1 MLSIALSIVAELSRR
16 LLTVAN
22 PPNFIHSKDIKSNP
36 ATQERENEQERQRER
51 GRESVKEGQRKRE
64 ENKGVS
70 WAQHLMFALC
80 KLWHEKLGTGR
91 PKDT

>member
-1 MLSIALSIVAELSRR
+1 MLSMALSIVAELSKR
-16 LLTVAN
+16 LLTLAN

-36 ATQERENEQERQRER
+36 VTRERENERWR
-51 GRESVKEGQRKRE
+51 VKEGQRKRE

>member
-1 MLSIALSIVAELSRR
+1 MLSMALSIVAELSKR

-36 ATQERENEQERQRER
+36 VTQERENERWR
-51 GRESVKEGQRKRE
+51 VKEGQRKRE